1 MDLREACL
9 ACLRRGP
16 TAMFEAAL
24 WIAAEHDPLLRPRQ
38 VLAEL
43 EHLRHRVAVNLP
55 SLPPRELAQPL
66 LRQLCALDFQE
77 DEDIPLSPHAALIH
91 QVLRR
96 RRGQPLSL
104 ALLAL
109 EIARRLDIP
118 LHGVNF
124 PGRVLLR
131 VPGADHLLDP
141 CTGRRLYAGDC
152 RELLR
157 RQFGKVIPLHAD
169 HLRPCD
175 AHTLLQRLSRNLREL
190 HLLNNAPLAALKDA
204 ERVLL
209 LGPPSLADHLARAD
223 IYQLLDCPEGARYD
237 LQHALLLCDDPGE
250 HLRLNMRLRQIK
262 SVSAV
267 H

>member
-1 MDLREACL
+1 MDFREACL
-9 ACLRRGP
+9 ACLQRGP
-16 TAMFEAAL
+16 TAVFEAAL
-24 WIAAEHDPLLRPRQ
+24 WIAAEHDPLLRPSQ
-38 VLAEL
+38 ALAEF

-55 SLPPRELAQPL
+55 NLPAAELAQPL
-66 LRQLCALDFQE
+66 LRQLCAMDYRE
-77 DEDIPLSPHAALIH
+77 DDDISLSPHAALIH
-91 QVLRR
+91 QVMRR

-118 LHGVNF
+118 LHGINF

-141 CTGRRLYAGDC
+141 CTGRRLYARDC

-157 RQFGKVIPLHAD
+157 RQFGEAISLHAD

-175 AHTLLQRLSRNLREL
+175 AHTLLQSLSRNLREL
-190 HLLNNAPLAALKDA
+190 HLFNNAPLAALKDA

-209 LGPPSLADHLARAD
+209 LGPPTLPDHLARAD
-223 IYQLLDCPEGARYD
+223 IYEMLDCPEGARYD
-237 LQHALLLCDDPGE
+237 LQHALLLCDDPSE
-250 HLRLNMRLRQIK
+250 RWQLNMRLRQLR